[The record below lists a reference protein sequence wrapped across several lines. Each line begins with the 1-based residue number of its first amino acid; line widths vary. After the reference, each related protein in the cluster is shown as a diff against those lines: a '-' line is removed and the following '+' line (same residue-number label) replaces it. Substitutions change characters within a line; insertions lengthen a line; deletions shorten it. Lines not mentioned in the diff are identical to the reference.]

1 MKIDKNTINYFKENN
16 AEKIK
21 IFFYNSGCS
30 WTKLNIVSEFDI
42 DESVEFF
49 REEEGIKIYI
59 EKIEKE
65 KFENCNITRVSTTDH
80 TWKEKIRYIYSA
92 ELVKWRCWCGSSFSF
107 WEWKKVKLDLSKL
120 KSFKNKLIKY

>member
-1 MKIDKNTINYFKENN
+1 MLKIDKNTISYFKWEN

-21 IFFYNSGCS
+21 IFFYDSGCS
-30 WTKLNIVSEFDI
+30 GTKVNIISDFDI

-49 REEEGIKIYI
+49 REEDWIKIYI

-65 KFENCNITRVSTTDH
+65 KFENCSITRVSTADH

-92 ELVKWRCWCGSSFSF
+92 EQVKWRCGCWSSFSF

-120 KSFKNKLIKY
+120 KSFKNNLKK